1 MSTGEDYASGY
12 GMPVLHDSLGAG
24 SWPDFA
30 QRWFGG
36 EYPSGRGLPPEPERG
51 WTCGCGRGYNP
62 RVMQCYH
69 CPEPS
74 VNVSMT
80 VDLTWNPDAGE
91 PDES

>member
-1 MSTGEDYASGY
+1 MSAGATWSDYPHGY
-12 GMPVLHDSLGAG
+12 GMPG
-24 SWPDFA
+24 WPDFA
-30 QRWFGG
+30 QRWAAG
-36 EYPSGRGLPPEPERG
+36 EFPAGRGLPADPEPG
-51 WTCGCGRGYNP
+51 WCCPGCRRGYSP
-62 RVMQCYH
+62 KVMQCYH